1 MNKMICVIGAGYW
14 GKNHI
19 KTLYKLNA
27 LGGVVDL
34 NNNTL
39 KVISSSYPGI
49 NTHLELKDA
58 LKLNSIIFYLCQMS
72 LMLMTKS

>member
-1 MNKMICVIGAGYW
+1 MNKMVCVIGTGYW

-39 KVISSSYPGI
+39 KEYRVHIQ
-49 NTHLELKDA
+49 ELT
-58 LKLNSIIFYLCQMS
+58 LI
-72 LMLMTKS
+72 